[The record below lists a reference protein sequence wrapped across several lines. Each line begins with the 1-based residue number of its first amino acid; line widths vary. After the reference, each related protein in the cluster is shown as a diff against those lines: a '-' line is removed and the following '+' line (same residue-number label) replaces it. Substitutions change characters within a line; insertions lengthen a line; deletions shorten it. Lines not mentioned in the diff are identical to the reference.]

1 MIFVTTNIRQIINI
15 LFSVYPW
22 EIIFNVGE
30 DGKLSVVKPGSEWG
44 NYNEFEGEFIED

>member
-30 DGKLSVVKPGSEWG
+30 EWQAVG
-44 NYNEFEGEFIED
+44 CQTW